1 MRSRPGLGLG
11 ILCILWALSAC
22 QATSD
27 WVWERAEAGLP
38 RQAVTLAL
46 TVDPADPSRLWAG
59 YYAPGGLAVS
69 PDGGQT
75 WTIGAQGLGD
85 NPIFDLLLLPGDIL
99 WAGTRDEAGTPWEQ
113 DTISLSYSTTKGVA
127 STLLHILVDR
137 GLTDYEEP
145 VASHWPEFAQSGKE
159 RITVR
164 QLLSH
169 QAGLYDI
176 RRVVDDARRMLDW
189 DYMTAALAA
198 AAPVHPPGAGH
209 GYHGLTYGWLIGE
222 LVQRLVGRSFGEAL
236 AAEIALPL
244 GLDGL
249 YCGVPREALPRRAR
263 LVNEGLHKGGTSFD
277 WAKRTAKLLNKG
289 FEWARI
295 PVDLR
300 NAAAALLPPG
310 IETIDFNSE
319 ALVSVPIPSANGM
332 FTARSLAR
340 LYALL
345 ANGGELD
352 GVRLLSER
360 TVRKA
365 STVQSTRRDRVV
377 PFPLHWRLGFHR
389 APVARPLPNAFGHA
403 GYGGS
408 GAWADPDR
416 RLAVALVLNSGVGT
430 PFGDIRIVRIGNAAV
445 RCAERC

>member
-1 MRSRPGLGLG
+1 VLQGRVEPDFSEVAAVLRSL
-11 ILCILWALSAC
+11 
-22 QATSD
+22 
-27 WVWERAEAGLP
+27 LP
-38 RQAVTLAL
+38 RSGIGGAAVCVYHRGRVV
-46 TVDPADPSRLWAG
+46 VD
-59 YYAPGGLAVS
+59 
-69 PDGGQT
+69 
-75 WTIGAQGLGD
+75 
-85 NPIFDLLLLPGDIL
+85 L
-99 WAGTRDEAGTPWEQ
+99 WAGTRDEAGTPWEE

-176 RRVVDDARRMLDW
+176 RRVIDDAHRMLDW
-189 DYMTAALAA
+189 DYMTEALAE

-209 GYHGLTYGWLIGE
+209 GYHGFTYGWLIGE
-222 LVQRLVGRSFGEAL
+222 LVQRLLGRPFGEAL
-236 AAEIALPL
+236 AGEIAQPL

-249 YCGVPREALPRRAR
+249 FCGVPPDALQRRAR
-263 LVNEGLHKGGTSFD
+263 LVDEGLHKGGPSFD

-289 FEWARI
+289 FEWAHI

-300 NAAAALLPPG
+300 NVAAALLPPG
-310 IETIDFNSE
+310 IEALDFNSE
-319 ALVSVPIPSANGM
+319 DLVRVSIPSANGM

-340 LYALL
+340 LYAML

>member
-1 MRSRPGLGLG
+1 VLQGRVEPDFSEVAAVLRSLVPRSG
-11 ILCILWALSAC
+11 IGGA
-22 QATSD
+22 
-27 WVWERAEAGLP
+27 
-38 RQAVTLAL
+38 AVC
-46 TVDPADPSRLWAG
+46 VYHRGRVVAD
-59 YYAPGGLAVS
+59 
-69 PDGGQT
+69 
-75 WTIGAQGLGD
+75 
-85 NPIFDLLLLPGDIL
+85 L
-99 WAGTRDEAGTPWEQ
+99 WAGTRDESGSPWEA

-137 GLTDYEEP
+137 GLTDYDEP
-145 VASHWPEFAQSGKE
+145 VASHWPEFAQAGKE

-176 RRVVDDARRMLDW
+176 RRIVDDAHRMLDW
-189 DYMTAALAA
+189 DYMTRALAA
-198 AAPVHPPGAGH
+198 ATPVHPPGAGH
-209 GYHGLTYGWLIGE
+209 GYHGLTFGWLVGE
-222 LVQRLVGRSFGEAL
+222 LIQRLTGRTFRDVL
-236 AAEIALPL
+236 AAEIAEPL

-249 YCGVPREALPRRAR
+249 YCGVPPEALSRRAR
-263 LVNEGLHKGGTSFD
+263 LVGEGLHKGGTPLV
-277 WAKRTAKLLNKG
+277 WAKRTAKALNRG
-289 FEWARI
+289 FAWARI
-295 PVDLR
+295 PIDLR

-310 IETIDFNSE
+310 IERVDFNSE
-319 ALVSVPIPSANGM
+319 ALVSVPIPSANGL

-365 STVQSTRRDRVV
+365 STVQSRRRDRVV

-430 PFGDIRIVRIGNAAV
+430 PFGDVRIVRVGNAAV

>member
-1 MRSRPGLGLG
+1 VLQGRVEPNFSEVAAVLRSL
-11 ILCILWALSAC
+11 
-22 QATSD
+22 
-27 WVWERAEAGLP
+27 LP
-38 RQAVTLAL
+38 RTGIGGAAVCVYHRGKVV
-46 TVDPADPSRLWAG
+46 VD
-59 YYAPGGLAVS
+59 
-69 PDGGQT
+69 
-75 WTIGAQGLGD
+75 
-85 NPIFDLLLLPGDIL
+85 L
-99 WAGTRDEAGTPWEQ
+99 WAGTRDESGTPWEE

-137 GLTDYEEP
+137 GLTHYDEP
-145 VASHWPEFAQSGKE
+145 VASHWPEFAESGKD
-159 RITVR
+159 RITIR

-176 RRVVDDARRMLDW
+176 RRVVDDAQRMLDW
-189 DYMTAALAA
+189 DYMTQALAA
-198 AAPVHPPGAGH
+198 AAPVHPPGAVH
-209 GYHGLTYGWLIGE
+209 GYHGLTYGWLVGE
-222 LVQRLVGRSFGEAL
+222 LIQRLSGRSFGDAL
-236 AAEIALPL
+236 AAEIADPL

-249 YCGVPREALPRRAR
+249 YCGVPPEVLHRRAR
-263 LVNEGLHKGGTSFD
+263 LVDEGLHKGGPPFE
-277 WAKRTAKLLNKG
+277 WAKRTAKVLNKG
-289 FEWARI
+289 LGWMRI

-310 IETIDFNSE
+310 IENIDFNSE
-319 ALVSVPIPSANGM
+319 SLVRVPIPSANGM
-332 FTARSLAR
+332 FTARALAR

-352 GVRLLSER
+352 GVRLLSEQ

-365 STVQSTRRDRVV
+365 TTVQSRRRDRVV

-389 APVARPLPNAFGHA
+389 APVARSLPNAFGHA

-416 RLAVALVLNSGVGT
+416 RLSVALVLNSGVGT
-430 PFGDIRIVRIGNAAV
+430 PFGDIRIVRIGNAAL